1 MYAAGDQ
8 IVGRLRHLV
17 ATVVEL
23 DVEEVGAEALFYEE
37 LEVDSLQKAE
47 ISVRVEREFGVQLRP
62 EDTAAMRTVN
72 DVADYLRDRGIRLTE
87 AE

>member
-1 MYAAGDQ
+1 MGK
-8 IVGRLRHLV
+8 LRHLV

-37 LEVDSLQKAE
+37 LEIDSLQKAE
-47 ISVRVEREFGVQLRP
+47 ISLRVEREFGVQLRP

-72 DVADYLRDRGIRLTE
+72 DVADLLCAQGI
-87 AE
+87 AVGS